1 MYGVLL
7 FVSAG
12 ILVVLLLRKKVRK
25 TTSSLLL
32 TAISVLSYSGFTVY
46 LGLFLGGRPGG
57 WFEGKALILPFYPL
71 GIISSMLALS
81 ALMVSTVAIRQANDN
96 RSLVSWD
103 HLVAFGAA
111 SMAIALFVLFTFFPI
126 GLSVAYE
133 IAEIRRATWQ
143 VR

>member
-12 ILVVLLLRKKVRK
+12 IFIVLLLRKKVRK

-71 GIISSMLALS
+71 GIISSVLALS
-81 ALMVSTVAIRQANDN
+81 ALIVSTVAIRQASNN
-96 RSLVSWD
+96 LSLINWD

-111 SMAIALFVLFTFFPI
+111 SMATALFVLFTFFPI
-126 GLSVAYE
+126 GLGVAYE
-133 IAEIRRATWQ
+133 IAEIRRATWE

>member
-96 RSLVSWD
+96 RSLVSWH

>member
-7 FVSAG
+7 FVIAG
-12 ILVVLLLRKKVRK
+12 IFIVLLLRKKVRR
-25 TTSSLLL
+25 TTSSILL
-32 TAISVLSYSGFTVY
+32 TAISILSYSGFTVY

-71 GIISSMLALS
+71 GIISSVLALS
-81 ALMVSTVAIRQANDN
+81 ALIVSTVAIRQTNNDGGLIN
-96 RSLVSWD
+96 WG

-111 SMAIALFVLFTFFPI
+111 SMATALFVLFTFFPI
-126 GLSVAYE
+126 GLGLAYE
-133 IAEIRRATWQ
+133 IAEIRRATWD